1 MIIFDQEFIKGKLR
15 TKILNPDEAKET
27 NNNLYEDIYFKDLS
41 FLDEP
46 EYLRE
51 LDYKERTKG
60 LN

>member
-41 FLDEP
+41 FLQIIS
-46 EYLRE
+46 YLNN
-51 LDYKERTKG
+51 LF
-60 LN
+60 N